1 MRNSPNDNIQHGDEI
16 DVLFAFNPGTE
27 MFYEEMNFPYI
38 ENDWRRL
45 WLQVYD
51 YIDTAKFYGMEDCYD
66 SDITCTIM
74 LANGKLIDLENL
86 DPKKAFQTIKDFSV
100 KNRPLFII
108 YSDDTATQFN
118 FTGWKGLLAL
128 QEYTGWFDMTL
139 YEDTWL

>member
-27 MFYEEMNFPYI
+27 MFYEEMYFPYI
-38 ENDWRRL
+38 DNWRSL
-45 WLQVYD
+45 WLSVSD
-51 YIDTAKFYGMEDCYD
+51 YIENGKQFGKYDC
-66 SDITCTIM
+66 DITCTIM
-74 LANGKLIDLENL
+74 LANGKRIDLENL

-100 KNRPLFII
+100 NNRPLFII
-108 YSDDTATQFN
+108 YSDGFETIFN